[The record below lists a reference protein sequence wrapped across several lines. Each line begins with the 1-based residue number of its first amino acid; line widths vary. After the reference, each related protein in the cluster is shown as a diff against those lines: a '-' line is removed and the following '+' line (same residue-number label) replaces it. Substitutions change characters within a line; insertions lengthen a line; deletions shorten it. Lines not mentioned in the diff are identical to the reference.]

1 MKKIIFILLSLMMFA
16 NVANADI
23 LEENNN
29 EWQKEK
35 IEGENVELQYR
46 YRFYRDIEFG
56 DYIRLGDI
64 SEYKY
69 ENKDD
74 IRYGEYSDFKEVCY
88 EKNGYEIEKSSV
100 SEVQELL
107 PIQFVKITNTS
118 NEILNIKK
126 VEIKNLDTLVNYE
139 IYSSKNTSSN
149 NMLINPGGN
158 IIFWMSYSVPIGRFT
173 FIFDVSNINAQYEI
187 LFSNGRYFTHDV
199 LVAKTN
205 GDSNRKIYNY
215 DNNYTL
221 YDNYSQVFTRYNVVL
236 DDFTRVLS
244 EKEVCREREIMTY
257 RYNIKKEYYDD
268 NYYVSV
274 DDLEELEEA
283 EREEYT
289 KDENDVVIYYRYK
302 NNSKDEVVVDKNANV
317 DFVVKDNSS
326 NNILLEN
333 KEIKNEYNDI
343 KLVKTGI
350 DESVNYK
357 FLNMYILLLIL
368 SALIFIKIIKSKNN
382 VE

>member
-118 NEILNIKK
+118 NEILNINK

-173 FIFDVSNINAQYEI
+173 FIFD
-187 LFSNGRYFTHDV
+187 
-199 LVAKTN
+199 
-205 GDSNRKIYNY
+205 
-215 DNNYTL
+215 
-221 YDNYSQVFTRYNVVL
+221 
-236 DDFTRVLS
+236 
-244 EKEVCREREIMTY
+244 
-257 RYNIKKEYYDD
+257 
-268 NYYVSV
+268 
-274 DDLEELEEA
+274 
-283 EREEYT
+283 
-289 KDENDVVIYYRYK
+289 
-302 NNSKDEVVVDKNANV
+302 
-317 DFVVKDNSS
+317 
-326 NNILLEN
+326 
-333 KEIKNEYNDI
+333 
-343 KLVKTGI
+343 
-350 DESVNYK
+350 
-357 FLNMYILLLIL
+357 
-368 SALIFIKIIKSKNN
+368 
-382 VE
+382 